1 MNFRS
6 TPGKAPYHRNL
17 LGGDWPPSIISI
29 MATRVFLLSADE
41 KAVHVIT
48 QILDE
53 QDIRFEH
60 SSDPT
65 FTLKRLAGQHFDV
78 LVVDC
83 ANAESAMQV
92 FNSARASSLNKGA
105 IAIAIVEG
113 KAGVPNAF
121 RLGASLV
128 LTKPVSLDQARNT
141 LRTAVGMTKKD
152 AAEARPMVM
161 PPAPA
166 PPSALVHVAAP
177 APAPVVSVPTVI
189 SAPPVVAAPPV
200 VSAPPAPI
208 TPAPSAPMMS
218 TPASPAVS
226 PAPVPVATA
235 PQVIAPK
242 PPETPAPT
250 KTPGLSIPAPQSPAS
265 PAPVAAAF
273 KEAVVPEKLA
283 LTPVA
288 VKPQPILQLGETRVV
303 KVDEDAKP
311 AISLEKT
318 SSSTAEKSP
327 LSLSSAM
334 LGSTVSDAAID
345 KLETELAPPTESSRK
360 AKTFEMFAPVPKP
373 VDDSALEPIDDE
385 PEDSAAA
392 LRASAVPAFGG
403 LAKQPFAGIETEQ
416 GGGGL
421 LIGGLVAAV
430 VVGGF
435 AAAWFYAPGFQKTAT
450 WEYSRIHDRVFNSQ
464 AAAVA
469 VTVQSHPAPALQS
482 AAPVQAT
489 TSEQPT
495 SPTSIDPPAVA
506 GPAAAGTVAS
516 TTPQAMPLKA
526 PAATAPTAAP
536 ASSQSAN
543 VAPAKNP
550 PATTPAPTSPATST
564 GNASLMN
571 ASATTQPVS
580 ASAKPAELFE
590 VPEDYADDQ
599 VVRRVHPIYPK
610 GARVKKLQGT
620 VVLQAIIDKQ
630 GKVDSLQMVSGDPLL
645 AQAAADAV
653 KQWRYKPY
661 SHNGDPVEFQTRVTV
676 DFKLP

>member
-1 MNFRS
+1 
-6 TPGKAPYHRNL
+6 
-17 LGGDWPPSIISI
+17 

-152 AAEARPMVM
+152 AAEARPMVV
-161 PPAPA
+161 PSAPA
-166 PPSALVHVAAP
+166 PSPAPVHVAAP
-177 APAPVVSVPTVI
+177 AVSAPTVVSAPHVV
-189 SAPPVVAAPPV
+189 SAPPVL
-200 VSAPPAPI
+200 SAPPAPI
-208 TPAPSAPMMS
+208 APAPSAPMVAV
-218 TPASPAVS
+218 PISPVAQ
-226 PAPVPVATA
+226 PTPVPVAAA
-235 PQVIAPK
+235 PPVVAPK
-242 PPETPAPT
+242 IAEVPAPI
-250 KTPGLSIPAPQSPAS
+250 KTPVQSVPTPPLPAS
-265 PAPVAAAF
+265 PAPVASAF
-273 KEAVVPEKLA
+273 KEVVVTERPA

-311 AISLEKT
+311 TISLEKT
-318 SSSTAEKSP
+318 SPSIPP

-334 LGSTVSDAAID
+334 LGSSVSDAAID
-345 KLETELAPPTESSRK
+345 KLETELAPPSESSRK

-373 VDDSALEPIDDE
+373 ADDSALEPIDDE

-416 GGGGL
+416 RGRGL

-435 AAAWFYAPGFQKTAT
+435 AAAWVYAPGFQKTVT
-450 WEYSRIHDRVFNSQ
+450 WEYSRIHDQVFSSQ
-464 AAAVA
+464 AKPAAVA
-469 VTVQSHPAPALQS
+469 PQSHPTSALQPAAPIQTATSEPPTS
-482 AAPVQAT
+482 AA
-489 TSEQPT
+489 
-495 SPTSIDPPAVA
+495 SIDPQAVP
-506 GPAAAGTVAS
+506 GPVAPVTFAN
-516 TTPQAMPLKA
+516 TTAPTTALKTPSA
-526 PAATAPTAAP
+526 IAPTAAP
-536 ASSQSAN
+536 TASSPGAN

-550 PATTPAPTSPATST
+550 APAIPAPSTSATSA
-564 GNASLMN
+564 GNAALMN
-571 ASATTQPVS
+571 ASAPASPVS